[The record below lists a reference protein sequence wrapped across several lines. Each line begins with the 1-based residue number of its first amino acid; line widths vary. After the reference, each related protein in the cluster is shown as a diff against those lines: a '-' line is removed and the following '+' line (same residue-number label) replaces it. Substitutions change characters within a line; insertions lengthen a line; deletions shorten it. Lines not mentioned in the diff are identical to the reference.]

1 MTAGS
6 EPRLDVLQLAGIDE
20 TGESVYRQL
29 LSVDVAH
36 PSSLALALGLSD
48 DVVAE
53 RLANL
58 SDAGLTVQVASGGF
72 IAVDPRA
79 SLRSIADSHAQ
90 RVDALRS
97 VIPEL
102 AEAFDLNRRGAA
114 ESTRTLVVTGA
125 DAIGDWYGRV
135 SLGVER
141 EMLAFDKPPY
151 VVGVQ
156 DRLQGLALARGVDWR
171 SLYGR
176 ESFDRPGRLGEVL
189 QDIAGGERARLTES
203 VPLKLALADRERAI
217 LSLSLGEP
225 THEALVTRSPQLIDA
240 LVALFELYWDT
251 AEPLVGGESAGPRI
265 RTPSTGRRTGRP
277 PTPDER
283 MLLTLLSADLKD
295 EVIARELGVSTRTL
309 RRRMQDVFTELGA
322 MSRFHA
328 GVEAARRGWI

>member
-1 MTAGS
+1 MRPSTPPDAL
-6 EPRLDVLQLAGIDE
+6 RLAGVDE
-20 TGESVYRQL
+20 IGERVYRQL

-36 PSSLALALGLSD
+36 TDSLAIALDFSP

-53 RLANL
+53 RLAIL
-58 SDAGLTVQVASGGF
+58 SDAGLAVQVASGGF
-72 IAVDPRA
+72 TAVDPRA
-79 SLRSIADSHAQ
+79 SLRSLADGHAR

-102 AEAFDLNRRGAA
+102 AEAFDLNRREGAR
-114 ESTRTLVVTGA
+114 SSRTLVITGPE
-125 DAIGDWYGRV
+125 AIGDWYGRV

-156 DRLQGLALARGVDWR
+156 DRLQGLALARDVDWR

-176 ESFDRPGRLGEVL
+176 ESFNRPGRLDEVL
-189 QDIAGGERARLTES
+189 QDIAGGEQARLTES
-203 VPLKLALADRERAI
+203 VPVKLALADRKRAI
-217 LSLSLGEP
+217 LSLSLNEREP
-225 THEALVTRSPQLIDA
+225 EALVTRSPQLIDA

-251 AEPLVGGESAGPRI
+251 AEPLVGGGSAGPRI

-283 MLLTLLSADLKD
+283 TLLTLLSADLKD